1 MPMKVLFFVNSF
13 SRTGSETLIYEFI
26 QDLNRQGKIE
36 IGIVICDRK
45 GELVDLIDKNIPV
58 FYLNQQFSVLDKL
71 LFHTGTDVIGK
82 QIKQIQDSFKANL
95 WYFNTI
101 SQIHLL
107 SYRDQFHVQTIVH
120 VHELLY
126 NFESL
131 QINDFKTMLQKC
143 DHLVACSSLVKDIF
157 APFFQKPITVINSSI
172 KFSEWKSHRKNKTS
186 KSNKIIKIIGSGTVC
201 YRKGT
206 DLFIEVADILRSP
219 FVEFIWLG
227 KKNNNA
233 FSEIIRL
240 KNEKIKSVSFIET
253 NNLEEYLTFLKQGDI
268 FLSTSREESMGLVIM
283 EAQALGMP
291 VVATDS
297 GGSTLLVH
305 EKDGKIVKELNPEA
319 ISIGLK
325 EVMNNLSSYN
335 ALDKLKYDYT
345 IELQK
350 LSILLQNPLI

>member
-1 MPMKVLFFVNSF
+1 
-13 SRTGSETLIYEFI
+13 
-26 QDLNRQGKIE
+26 
-36 IGIVICDRK
+36 
-45 GELVDLIDKNIPV
+45 
-58 FYLNQQFSVLDKL
+58 
-71 LFHTGTDVIGK
+71 
-82 QIKQIQDSFKANL
+82 
-95 WYFNTI
+95 
-101 SQIHLL
+101 
-107 SYRDQFHVQTIVH
+107 
-120 VHELLY
+120 
-126 NFESL
+126 
-131 QINDFKTMLQKC
+131 MLQKC

-172 KFSEWKSHRKNKTS
+172 KYSEWKSHRKNKTT

-233 FSEIIRL
+233 FSEIIRF

-253 NNLEEYLTFLKQGDI
+253 KNLEEYLTYLKQGDI

-335 ALDKLKYDYT
+335 AIDKLKYDYT
-345 IELQK
+345 IEFQK
-350 LSILLQNPLI
+350 LAILLQNPLS